1 MFALLPCRFTCPFV
15 EKFSIDIE
23 TFYKTDAGEN
33 PNVFSLSP
41 VEKNQLTIGNLHQGA
56 PTLTCPAPV
65 SLGSAPSFQAQ
76 QAPDWLLSWAGR
88 SESGQA

>member
-1 MFALLPCRFTCPFV
+1 MLFFPRRFTCPFV

-41 VEKNQLTIGNLHQGA
+41 VEKNQLAIGKH
-56 PTLTCPAPV
+56 PPR
-65 SLGSAPSFQAQ
+65 GSC
-76 QAPDWLLSWAGR
+76 AGK
-88 SESGQA
+88 G